1 MFGEIVHCHGA
12 YSHDLRKQILGGNV
26 NRHYRLK
33 NYIERNCDNYPT
45 HNLGPI
51 ARLLNINRGNRM
63 VKLVTM
69 ASKARGVEAFSHTEG
84 NPDKSLE
91 GQKFNQGDIVKTLIT
106 CENGELISLT
116 LDTTL
121 PKYYSREFT
130 VRGTKGLANQ
140 EANMIFLEEKHSSHE
155 YWEPQKTIGKYL
167 NNADDYYGYLPY
179 FWKNINDLQRS
190 AGHGGMDYFMLE
202 EFAKAIQAGADM
214 PIDVY
219 DAAAWMSITPLSAI
233 AIQENRVV
241 EVPDFTRG
249 RWASREPKDV
259 ISFDE

>member
-1 MFGEIVHCHGA
+1 
-12 YSHDLRKQILGGNV
+12 
-26 NRHYRLK
+26 
-33 NYIERNCDNYPT
+33 
-45 HNLGPI
+45 
-51 ARLLNINRGNRM
+51 
-63 VKLVTM
+63 
-69 ASKARGVEAFSHTEG
+69 
-84 NPDKSLE
+84 
-91 GQKFNQGDIVKTLIT
+91 
-106 CENGELISLT
+106 LT

-121 PKYYSREFT
+121 PKYYSRVFT

-179 FWKNINDLQRS
+179 FWKNINEIQRNT
-190 AGHGGMDYFMLE
+190 GHGGMDYFMLD
-202 EFAKAIQAGADM
+202 EFAKAIQTGADM

-219 DAAAWMSITPLSAI
+219 DAASWMSITPLSAI

-249 RWASREPKDV
+249 KWVSREPKDV
-259 ISFDE
+259 INFDE